1 MSYKVIAVKYT
12 IKNSNGYRKLE
23 QLKYHFKTNVYVKEV
38 KLNILFFIKIK
49 WSDIVG
55 VYKLLSEFE
64 TYF

>member
-23 QLKYHFKTNVYVKEV
+23 QLKHRFKTNVYVKEV

>member
-23 QLKYHFKTNVYVKEV
+23 QLKHHFKTNVYVKEV

-49 WSDIVG
+49 
-55 VYKLLSEFE
+55 
-64 TYF
+64 